1 MSNVELNLG
10 AGGKVART
18 ETKGGFESQVV
29 LLDLGGLGAESLLT
43 GAMPVTGAFWQATQP
58 VSIASAVPVTGTFW
72 QTTQPVS
79 GAVTANAGTNL
90 NTSALALETGGN
102 LATVATRTPAL
113 GQALAA
119 ASVPV
124 VLTAAQLTTLTPL
137 TTVAVTG
144 TFWQA
149 TQPVSNAG
157 TFPTQATQA
166 GTWNITTLTTLT
178 GITNA
183 LPAGTNLLGK
193 VSAAQDTS
201 QLYSGTT
208 ALTPKFAFYNTSAS
222 GATTVVPLVIG
233 KQLRVLRWRNTSN
246 GTTNVK
252 WQSHVSGDISGLS
265 YCTQFKDVGGG
276 YCPLGHF
283 QTAAGEA
290 LDINNSAAVA
300 ISGEITYVEV

>member
-149 TQPVSNAG
+149 TQPVSGTVTANAG
-157 TFPTQATQA
+157 TGTFLVDSESTYSVQTRDGNGNPLTYTKNGHTYTATYV
-166 GTWNITTLTTLT
+166 GL
-178 GITNA
+178 
-183 LPAGTNLLGK
+183 NL
-193 VSAAQDTS
+193 D
-201 QLYSGTT
+201 
-208 ALTPKFAFYNTSAS
+208 
-222 GATTVVPLVIG
+222 TVV
-233 KQLRVLRWRNTSN
+233 RNS
-246 GTTNVK
+246 
-252 WQSHVSGDISGLS
+252 
-265 YCTQFKDVGGG
+265 
-276 YCPLGHF
+276 
-283 QTAAGEA
+283 
-290 LDINNSAAVA
+290 
-300 ISGEITYVEV
+300 